1 MLQPSSISSEGQ
13 PIGSRGFPDLASRE
27 PMKAQFYDGQ
37 LWKREL
43 EDVMMPMLE
52 KYDLVLVDDWVDSWN
67 YT

>member
-1 MLQPSSISSEGQ
+1 
-13 PIGSRGFPDLASRE
+13 
-27 PMKAQFYDGQ
+27 MKAQFYDGQ